1 MKSQFRLF
9 SWLATISLLVPTLA
23 AGEVIYR
30 DSFEDLVSVDVVW
43 ASDATVLQGDALAA
57 LIDANLDTG
66 EFELSSDELQNQ
78 NITLVPGDVLL
89 LEGLAVVRMLTVN
102 DVAGVTAVTS
112 EPATLADAIE
122 SGTVDWDVSIGYEQL
137 SQAKAYVGKIACT
150 PAVDP
155 DASSVSFSC
164 TYNDYTMT
172 LTVTS
177 AGERAEIRY
186 DIEQGSGPTAR
197 FSGIGTLDR
206 FNSRGSLRYA
216 DGALDSWRY
225 DSDSL
230 SMQLRI
236 ELAAAGSNS
245 SSLDY
250 TLPVPMLKIT
260 IPQLA
265 VFGIS
270 IDVGAQ
276 LIASLTVPAAA
287 SASALASANYS
298 YTGDTGFVYEGANIE
313 TTATLNGHDFTD
325 GMFDAAANFANVDAQ
340 FGLAFPRLGLSVL
353 NQEVAWLHTGF
364 IIGTSITFG
373 PICKAGYAKLVVEGG
388 YAVSILGVTL
398 TEGKETFAERE
409 RRVSQ
414 NNCAG

>member
-1 MKSQFRLF
+1 MNIKSHLMIRLLSALVLLPF
-9 SWLATISLLVPTLA
+9 IATA
-23 AGEVIYR
+23 EVIYR

-43 ASDATVLQGDALAA
+43 ATDSTVLEGDAMAA

-66 EFELSSDELQNQ
+66 VFELSSDELQNQ
-78 NITLVPGDVLL
+78 NITLQPGNVLL
-89 LEGLAVVRMLTVN
+89 LEGLAVVRMLTVS
-102 DVAGVTAVTS
+102 DVGGTTTVTS
-112 EPATLADAIE
+112 DPATLADAIE
-122 SGTVDWDVSIGYEQL
+122 SGSVGWDVSIGYEEL

-155 DASSVSFSC
+155 GASSVSFSC
-164 TYNDYTMT
+164 TVDDYTMT

-186 DIEQGSGPTAR
+186 DIAQGSGPTAR
-197 FSGIGTLDR
+197 FTGIGTLDR

-216 DGALDSWRY
+216 DGALDNWSY

-265 VFGIS
+265 LFGIS

-287 SASALASANYS
+287 GASALASANYS
-298 YTGDTGFVYEGANIE
+298 YTGDTGFRYEGSNIE

-364 IIGTSITFG
+364 ILGTSITFG
-373 PICKAGYAKLVVEGG
+373 PICKAGYARLVVEGG
-388 YAVSILGVTL
+388 YQVSILGVTL

-414 NNCAG
+414 NDCAE